1 MASVFP
7 LPLVLRTDDLGV
19 SQTKVFTVSTPRSL
33 VRRSAFRRLS
43 PTFRSV
49 PKSHQRN
56 IVMCESVPVCK
67 AQLLIVSRRDSRRRL
82 HADSLNIFFTL
93 VALGLELAAAKMM
106 SGDYQLYQFQCV
118 RMSSIVIVGLYT
130 FELIFRFDMRPPL

>member
-1 MASVFP
+1 
-7 LPLVLRTDDLGV
+7 
-19 SQTKVFTVSTPRSL
+19 
-33 VRRSAFRRLS
+33 
-43 PTFRSV
+43 
-49 PKSHQRN
+49 
-56 IVMCESVPVCK
+56 
-67 AQLLIVSRRDSRRRL
+67 VSRRDSRRRL